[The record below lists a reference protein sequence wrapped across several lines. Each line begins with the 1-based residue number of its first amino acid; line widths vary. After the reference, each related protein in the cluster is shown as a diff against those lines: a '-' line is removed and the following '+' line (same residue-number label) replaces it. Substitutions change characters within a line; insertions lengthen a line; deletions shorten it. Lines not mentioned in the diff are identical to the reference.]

1 MGYFAEAC
9 ESGRH
14 MSMPSRYKAN

>member
-14 MSMPSRYKAN
+14 MSMPSRYKTN